1 MNVILYISILLLG
14 IPLRIISAVFYLI
27 PFLFRHRVLRFMNT
41 RIKEDKEY
49 RVLKHRPGFKKWK
62 LYVHPYFWMFCLT
75 TGLCDNYSGYP
86 WYKKNLRIKW
96 FGEYAGM
103 LDLAFNN
110 PNEYFGATIIHKL
123 QYFYLCYCWQA
134 LRNSHWAFSEW
145 FFREGK
151 WKDGTEKFVY
161 CDPAKGSIYKYWDI
175 MPQLKWDEGND
186 GGRVLRFQT
195 DDTHVSEIW
204 LCTHLG
210 KKKLTFTTHKGNK
223 RFMYAF
229 AKIIYLRPL
238 KLNLIIEHQFGWNY
252 WNGIV
257 IFHFK
262 HILRKS

>member
-1 MNVILYISILLLG
+1 MIARVQEDEVN
-14 IPLRIISAVFYLI
+14 RVF
-27 PFLFRHRVLRFMNT
+27 
-41 RIKEDKEY
+41 
-49 RVLKHRPGFKKWK
+49 VLKSGYEKKWK
-62 LYVHPYFWMFCLT
+62 LYLHPYFWMFCFT
-75 TGLCDNYSGYP
+75 TGLTDQYAGPS
-86 WYKKNLRIKW
+86 WYKRNLKEKW
-96 FGEYAGM
+96 FGVSVLKESCNIFGKW
-103 LDLAFNN
+103 FN
-110 PNEYFGATIIHKL
+110 FKQRL

-134 LRNSHWAFSEW
+134 LRNSHWAFMEW

-151 WKDGTEKFVY
+151 WKDNTIRIEY
-161 CDPAKGSIYKYWDI
+161 CDPPEGSIYKYWDI

-186 GGRVLRFQT
+186 GGKVLRFQT

-229 AKIIYLRPL
+229 AEIIYLRPL

-252 WNGIV
+252 WNGIP

-262 HILRKS
+262 HILRKTLNKHILLDSIIKNCIDTSKLAKD